1 MGLIQYLNTN
11 PQLFI
16 ILSVSIIFSFC
27 IHEFSHAF
35 VAYKCG
41 DDTAARLGRL
51 SLNPLRHLDPV
62 GTLMI
67 FFAGFG
73 WAKPVPVNPTKFNNF
88 KNDTIKVA
96 LAGPLSNFALALI
109 CSLLIRPFL
118 YLFPSEILEEFF
130 IRFIFINIV
139 LTVINLIPAKPFD
152 GGEVFSMLFYRRF
165 PSLIRIINKY
175 QIFVILIIYL
185 FSSFLIFLPSQIL
198 ILILSYFF
206 GYDDLLFEY
215 LFNIGN

>member
-1 MGLIQYLNTN
+1 MSASKTYLTKRW
-11 PQLFI
+11 
-16 ILSVSIIFSFC
+16 ILTRESDDSMHSFE
-27 IHEFSHAF
+27 IGKE
-35 VAYKCG
+35 
-41 DDTAARLGRL
+41 D
-51 SLNPLRHLDPV
+51 
-62 GTLMI
+62 I
-67 FFAGFG
+67 E
-73 WAKPVPVNPTKFNNF
+73 
-88 KNDTIKVA
+88 NDTIKVA

-109 CSLLIRPFL
+109 SSFLIRPFL

-130 IRFIFINIV
+130 IRFIFLNIV